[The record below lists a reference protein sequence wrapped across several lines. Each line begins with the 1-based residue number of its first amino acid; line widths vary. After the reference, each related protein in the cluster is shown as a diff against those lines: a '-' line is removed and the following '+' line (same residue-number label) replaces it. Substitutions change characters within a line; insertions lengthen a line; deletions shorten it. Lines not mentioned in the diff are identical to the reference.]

1 MKITQTNVDN
11 DISFSSQE
19 YGSEKN
25 DDVLNM
31 ENFYTQIGKLKAVV
45 IPTGQYLTLSQEL
58 PAPQFKIIET
68 PVRQIHK
75 RIAKHL
81 EEKLALLNP
90 V

>member
-1 MKITQTNVDN
+1 
-11 DISFSSQE
+11 
-19 YGSEKN
+19 
-25 DDVLNM
+25 M